1 MKLLHL
7 FLVVII
13 AEEVF
18 SGDGNS
24 CSSPPLSFSP
34 SDIANRLDNIK
45 DFIGD
50 AVSEYLTFFEGAD
63 ISGFDGTNQE
73 KSNNAALLL
82 NVLKSILLQ
91 YEISSSPE
99 DFLPQINAI
108 IFDIQS
114 TGNQK
119 KIDEIVASVN
129 VINEI
134 LFSVLDSIIAQ
145 IATETNSSVEYLSF
159 VMTQQIDTAD
169 YPISCIAVALIQLY
183 QFMFNTYETIENAAI
198 AAKASLEA
206 MP

>member
-13 AEEVF
+13 AEEAF

-34 SDIANRLDNIK
+34 SDIINRLDNIK

-50 AVSEYLTFFEGAD
+50 AVSEYLPFFEGAD
-63 ISGFDGTNQE
+63 VDFGGTNHE
-73 KSNNAALLL
+73 KSENAVSLLIELQTVLSNNG
-82 NVLKSILLQ
+82 IP
-91 YEISSSPE
+91 SSVQ
-99 DFLPQINAI
+99 DFFPLIDDI
-108 IFDIQS
+108 IYNTQS
-114 TGNQK
+114 TGIQK
-119 KIDEIVASVN
+119 KIDEIIASVDAASQ
-129 VINEI
+129 I
-134 LFSVLDSIIAQ
+134 LYAVLGTIIGQ
-145 IATETNSSVEYLSF
+145 IATETNSSLDYLSD

-169 YPISCIAVALIQLY
+169 YPISCIAEALIQLY

-198 AAKASLEA
+198 AAKASMEA